1 MRPIFKEEM
10 EYLGINEKYKDV
22 LWVNSRAYRYFD
34 KEFKEV
40 KLGRGLE
47 KIKFDIGNSI
57 THLELAKKHYEEVVK
72 DKVEEGINNT
82 IEHLKTNKY
91 DEAYVFVSG
100 GKDSTVVEHML
111 RGVLPYDI
119 MFNNT
124 SNETHHTYQYI
135 KKNYKDVVIVNPKKG
150 FYQWCKE
157 TKYAPTR
164 FSRGCC
170 TIYKEG
176 QISNNLNDTL
186 KILQA
191 TGMRSSESSTRKNYT
206 FLMKNNKW
214 NSYQNKNWDI
224 INPIIDFTDIDIWS
238 YLFYN
243 KITFNTLYTFGYNR
257 VGCANCPFRS
267 KYELELNKHFLPT
280 YTKHWE
286 SVLEYVFKERK
297 LWTKLYC
304 TVDEFKKGVWVA
316 GKPKDREVP
325 PEEVVQEYIKH
336 VGFTREEGIK
346 YFNNSKCNCGKPI
359 PSDVISLNRKLNGR
373 NTTQFKCLRCLA
385 SDLGVKQKELKGR
398 ITEFKEQG
406 CGLF

>member
-1 MRPIFKEEM
+1 MRPVFKEEM
-10 EYLGINEKYKDV
+10 KYLGINEKYKDV

-34 KEFKEV
+34 KEFKIV
-40 KLGRGLE
+40 KLGRGIE
-47 KIKFDIGNSI
+47 KIKFDIRNSI

-111 RGVLPYDI
+111 KGVLPYDI

-135 KKNYKDVVIVNPKKG
+135 KREYPYVKIISPKVG
-150 FYQWCKE
+150 FYKWCKDNIYIPSR
-157 TKYAPTR
+157 T
-164 FSRGCC
+164 SRGCC
-170 TIYKEG
+170 SIYKEG
-176 QISNNLNDTL
+176 QISEYLKDTL
-186 KILQA
+186 RILQI
-191 TGMRSSESSTRKNYT
+191 TGLRRDESNTRKNYT
-206 FLMKNNKW
+206 FNIKNDKW
-214 NSYQNKNWDI
+214 NKVQYKNWDI
-224 INPIIDFTDIDIWS
+224 INPILEFSNIDVWS
-238 YLFYN
+238 YIFQHSLN
-243 KITFNTLYTFGYNR
+243 FNTLYKFGYNR

-267 KYELELNKHFLPT
+267 SYELELNRHFLPT
-280 YTKHWE
+280 YNKHWE
-286 SVLEYVFKERK
+286 AVLEYVFKKRK
-297 LWTKLYC
+297 LWTRLYC
-304 TVDEFKKGVWVA
+304 TVGEFKLNFGGGRA
-316 GKPKDREVP
+316 PDRDDP
-325 PEEVVQEYIKH
+325 PEEVINEFMSYMK
-336 VGFTREEGIK
+336 FTREDSMK
-346 YFNNSKCNCGKPI
+346 YFDNSKCDCGKPI
-359 PSDVISLNRKLNGR
+359 SSDIISLNRKLNGR